1 MGDQRLSESE
11 SYIMQFFWSRGA
23 LKTDELGAL
32 AAEKNWK
39 QTTLLTFLS
48 RLAAKGVLA
57 VERVGKQNIYRPLV
71 SRAEYL
77 AAEGRAFL
85 QDVYGGSAR
94 DFIAAMV
101 DARGITAAELDDL
114 RRFIDEQEGSHA

>member
-1 MGDQRLSESE
+1 MGDQRLSDAEN
-11 SYIMQFFWSRGA
+11 YLMQFFWSKGA

-48 RLAAKGVLA
+48 RLAAKRMLA
-57 VERVGKQNIYRPLV
+57 VERVGKQNIYRPLI

-77 AAEGRAFL
+77 AAEGKAFL

-101 DARGITAAELDDL
+101 DARGISTAELDDL
-114 RRFIDEQEGSHA
+114 RRFIDEQEANHA

>member
-1 MGDQRLSESE
+1 MGDLRLSESE
-11 SYIMQFFWSRGA
+11 TYIMQFFWSAGA

-32 AAEKNWK
+32 TAEKNWK

-48 RLAAKGVLA
+48 RLAAKGMLA
-57 VERVGKQNIYRPLV
+57 IERAGKQNIYRPLV
-71 SRAEYL
+71 TRAEYR

-94 DFIAAMV
+94 DFIAEMV

-114 RRFIDEQEGSHA
+114 RRFIDEQEESNA